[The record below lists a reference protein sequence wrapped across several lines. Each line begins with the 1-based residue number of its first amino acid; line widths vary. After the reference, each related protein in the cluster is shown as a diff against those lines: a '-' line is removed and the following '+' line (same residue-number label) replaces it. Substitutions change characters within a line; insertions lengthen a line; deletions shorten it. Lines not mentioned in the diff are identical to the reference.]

1 MPRYL
6 VERSFPASW
15 AVTADAGAATAWR
28 HTVETQLRGGV
39 SWISSYVTPDGRRS
53 YCIFDGPSPEA
64 IRTAAGSTGWPV
76 DRITEVRVIDPYV
89 HP

>member
-6 VERSFPASW
+6 VERSFPVAS
-15 AVTADAGAATAWR
+15 AVTAGAEAATAWR
-28 HTVETQLRGGV
+28 HAVETQLREGV
-39 SWISSYVTPDGRRS
+39 IWIHSYVTPDGRRS

-64 IRTAAGSTGWPV
+64 IRIAAGAAGWPV

-89 HP
+89 HH